1 MRKVL
6 KIWIR
11 EQKIILPTFKTSSWC
26 LKTPKNINH
35 KRIQIWSKSLE
46 HRSHKVVS
54 NIYQKLSSKSTRR
67 WIRLIWCMV
76 SPITMLF
83 LTTISLLWL
92 KKTTRDKLI
101 RNKETTALVDSF
113 QKKASFTKVS
123 LPFTKTL
130 AQSMVTEESLSKAKL
145 KRNLKLRNNRD
156 LRLNVQA
163 RPDVSLHLMALSLP
177 YMKEET

>member
-1 MRKVL
+1 
-6 KIWIR
+6 
-11 EQKIILPTFKTSSWC
+11 
-26 LKTPKNINH
+26 
-35 KRIQIWSKSLE
+35 
-46 HRSHKVVS
+46 
-54 NIYQKLSSKSTRR
+54 
-67 WIRLIWCMV
+67 MV

-113 QKKASFTKVS
+113 QKKASFTKEN

-145 KRNLKLRNNRD
+145 KRNLKSRNNRD